1 MTGQNS
7 LSRSLRFFRW
17 PVALLATVLL
27 IGCGEKEPIR
37 IGFIGPVSG
46 RNADLGAGGRNGV
59 QLAVEQANAAGGVNG
74 RKIELIFKDDQGS
87 VEIGKR
93 EVAVL
98 LANKVE
104 AILGPM
110 TSGVALAVT
119 PLANEAQVLL
129 IAPSVATN
137 ELAGKDDYFF
147 RTIATTRLHAKT
159 MAKHLFGREVRRV
172 SLLVEQTNR
181 AYTESW
187 SSDFK
192 IAFEPL
198 GGAVTHVVQ
207 YASGA
212 EVDFASLSR
221 ELGKAKPDAIILVTS
236 GVDAALVINQLDIQG
251 SKALRVTT
259 EWAGSGKLIEL
270 GGDKTNGAIVPQ
282 YFDPSST
289 LPAFVAFREAYR
301 TRFQEMP
308 GFPAVNAYNATRV
321 VLDGIKRRSGAA
333 SLKSVIL
340 AQRRYEGLLEPIEFD
355 DFGDVQSRTYIT
367 TVKDGRYVVND

>member
-1 MTGQNS
+1 VTGLNS
-7 LSRSLRFFRW
+7 FSRSLRFFRW
-17 PVALLATVLL
+17 PAAFLATALL

-93 EVAVL
+93 EFAVL
-98 LANKVE
+98 LAEKPE
-104 AILGPM
+104 AIIGPM
-110 TSGVALAVT
+110 TSGMAQVFT
-119 PLANEAQVLL
+119 PLANEAQIL
-129 IAPSVATN
+129 IVAPTATTN

-147 RTIATTRLHAKT
+147 RTIATTRQHAKT
-159 MAKHLFGREVRRV
+159 MAKYLIGREVHRV
-172 SLLVEQTNR
+172 SLLVEQNNR

-192 IAFEPL
+192 AAFEPL
-198 GGAVTHVVQ
+198 GGVVLHAVQ
-207 YASGA
+207 YVSSG
-212 EVDFASLSR
+212 EVDFVSLSR
-221 ELGKAKPDAIILVTS
+221 ELDKSKPDAIILVTS
-236 GVDAALVINQLDIQG
+236 GVDAALVINQLDVQG
-251 SKALRVTT
+251 SKALRVTS

-270 GGDKTNGAIVPQ
+270 GGDTTNGAVVPQ

-308 GFPAVNAYNATRV
+308 GFPGVNAYNATRV
-321 VLDGIKRRSGAA
+321 VLAAIKQRQGNV

-367 TVKDGRYVVND
+367 TVKNGRYVVSD

>member
-7 LSRSLRFFRW
+7 LIRSLRFFRW
-17 PVALLATVLL
+17 PAAFLATTLL

-74 RKIELIFKDDQGS
+74 RKIELIIKDDQGGA
-87 VEIGKR
+87 EIGKR
-93 EVAVL
+93 EFAVL
-98 LANKVE
+98 LAEKPA
-104 AILGPM
+104 AIIGPM
-110 TSGVALAVT
+110 TSGMAQVLT
-119 PLANEAQVLL
+119 PMANEAQML
-129 IAPSVATN
+129 IVAPTATTN

-147 RTIATTRLHAKT
+147 RTIATTRQHGKT
-159 MAKHLFGREVRRV
+159 MAKYLIGREVRRV
-172 SLLVEQTNR
+172 SLLVEQNNR

-187 SSDFK
+187 SSDFRA
-192 IAFEPL
+192 AFEPL
-198 GGAVTHVVQ
+198 GGVVLHAVSYV
-207 YASGA
+207 SSA
-212 EVDFASLSR
+212 EVDFVSLSR
-221 ELGKAKPDAIILVTS
+221 ELDKSNPDAIILVTS
-236 GVDAALVINQLDIQG
+236 GVDAALVINQLDVKG
-251 SKALRVTT
+251 SKALRVTS

-308 GFPAVNAYNATRV
+308 GFPGVNAYNATRV
-321 VLDGIKRRSGAA
+321 VLAAIKQRQGSA

>member
-7 LSRSLRFFRW
+7 LIRSRRFLRWFAAF
-17 PVALLATVLL
+17 LATVLL
-27 IGCGEKEPIR
+27 IGCGDKEPIR
-37 IGFIGPVSG
+37 IGFVGPVSG

-129 IAPSVATN
+129 MAPSVATN

-192 IAFEPL
+192 AAFEPL
-198 GGAVTHVVQ
+198 GGIVTHVVP
-207 YASGA
+207 YATGT

-221 ELGKAKPDAIILVTS
+221 QLDKAGPDAIILVTS
-236 GVDAALVINQLDIQG
+236 GVDAALVINQLDVQG

-289 LPAFVAFREAYR
+289 LPAFVVFRDVYH
-301 TRFQEMP
+301 TRFKEMP

-321 VLDGIKRRSGAA
+321 VLDGIKRRSGTA

>member
-1 MTGQNS
+1 MTGQNN
-7 LSRSLRFFRW
+7 LSRSLQLFRW
-17 PVALLATVLL
+17 PAAFVAAALL
-27 IGCGEKEPIR
+27 IGCGEKQPVR

-74 RKIELIFKDDQGS
+74 RKIELILKDDQGS
-87 VEIGKR
+87 VEIAKQ

-98 LANKVE
+98 LAEKVE

-129 IAPSVATN
+129 MAPSVATN

-147 RTIATTRLHAKT
+147 RTIATTRQHAKT
-159 MAKHLFGREVRRV
+159 MAKYLVGREVRRV
-172 SLLVEQTNR
+172 SVLVEQTNR

-192 IAFEPL
+192 LSFEHL
-198 GGAVTHVVQ
+198 GGVVTHAVQ
-207 YASGA
+207 YATGT
-212 EVDFASLSR
+212 EVDFANLSH
-221 ELGKAKPDAIILVTS
+221 ELSKAKPDAIILVTS
-236 GVDAALVINQLDIQG
+236 GVDAALVINQLDVQG

-270 GGDKTNGAIVPQ
+270 GGDKTNGAVVPQ

-289 LPAFVAFREAYR
+289 LPAFVAFREAYLK
-301 TRFQEMP
+301 RFNEMP

-321 VLDGIKRRSGAA
+321 VLDGIKRRSGSA

-340 AQRRYEGLLEPIEFD
+340 AQRRYEGLIEPFEFD